1 MPGLGSQELYRM
13 VLDSLPVAVC
23 AVDREGKVILWND
36 GAERVTG
43 YLRQDVLGHLCTDAF
58 LEHADTDTIQWRGA
72 HFRCWRRCG
81 TGKCLTV
88 RASAAEESGQSVGV
102 HVRTVPLRG
111 DDGRMQGAAE
121 LFERDD
127 YADAD

>member
-58 LEHADTDTIQWRGA
+58 LEHADTDNNPMEGRTSSAVRDDAGREMFDGA
-72 HFRCWRRCG
+72 RI
-81 TGKCLTV
+81 
-88 RASAAEESGQSVGV
+88 AAEE
-102 HVRTVPLRG
+102 VRAIRG
-111 DDGRMQGAAE
+111 RACADGSAA
-121 LFERDD
+121 RG
-127 YADAD
+127 